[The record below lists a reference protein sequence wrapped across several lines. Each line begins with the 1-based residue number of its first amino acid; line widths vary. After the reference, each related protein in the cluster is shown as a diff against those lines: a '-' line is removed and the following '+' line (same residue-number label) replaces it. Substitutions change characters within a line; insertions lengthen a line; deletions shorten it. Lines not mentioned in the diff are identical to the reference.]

1 MKRRSNWL
9 EDRAQERARA
19 IAACPHVDN
28 PVDTADNAVVDALYL
43 AEAVRDLDPR
53 EVWGRLAQWAQE
65 SPLRLIAAAWAL
77 AAMVPQ
83 DRPASELL
91 AWTEGL
97 IHEGSAA

>member
-1 MKRRSNWL
+1 MRRRSNWL
-9 EDRAQERARA
+9 EDRAQERRRA
-19 IAACPHVDN
+19 IEACPVVDN
-28 PVDTADNAVVDALYL
+28 PVDTADSAVVDALYL
-43 AEAVRDLDPR
+43 TAAVRDLDPR

-91 AWTEGL
+91 AWTEDL
-97 IHEGSAA
+97 MREGSAA